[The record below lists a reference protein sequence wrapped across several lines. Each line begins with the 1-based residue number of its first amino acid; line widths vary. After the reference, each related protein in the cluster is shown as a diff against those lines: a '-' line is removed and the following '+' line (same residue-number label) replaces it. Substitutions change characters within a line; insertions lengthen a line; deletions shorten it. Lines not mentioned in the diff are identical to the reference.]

1 MGWLHGFNDRCSCT
15 RPCSLSKAPSP
26 WDLMLFSHC
35 LEIILSAYLCFV
47 SEIPR
52 HGETCT
58 PSLVSPPSG
67 DRFSATCSPTPR
79 CPGPTQQTHFC
90 FFQLSPSTICPRR
103 DLPCE
108 VGERWDEKAR
118 ALAQARGEVSALSR
132 GKPFLHSQS
141 RDQAPELNVKVPGVC
156 LSAKG

>member
-103 DLPCE
+103 DLHVR
-108 VGERWDEKAR
+108 VGSAGMRKLERWPRPEAKS
-118 ALAQARGEVSALSR
+118 QPSAGASLSCT
-132 GKPFLHSQS
+132 PN
-141 RDQAPELNVKVPGVC
+141 PETKHQN
-156 LSAKG
+156 